1 MKKSNIPPFPPLAK
15 AYTASGAH
23 TMVSGGSA
31 MTITHIHP
39 EYASPE
45 ERLEKLKDTKNIC
58 LALLRNM
65 NTSTPKRGA

>member
-1 MKKSNIPPFPPLAK
+1 MKKTNITPFPPSAN

-23 TMVSGGSA
+23 TLVTGGNI

-58 LALLRNM
+58 LTLLRNM
-65 NTSTPKRGA
+65 SATTPKCGA